1 MSEEVENQKLEN
13 EKENKDGEQPKKKKK
28 KKKKKAEAT
37 EEKDDKEKED
47 IKENKDNN
55 DKNENNDENITNLNN
70 EALSN
75 IPSKEVP
82 KKKKKKKKE
91 DKDKDK
97 EDNDKKETKGLDINE
112 ILNNNN
118 DNNNGDL
125 MITELLDVNG
135 EKKKKKK
142 KKKKHDKDN
151 ENNEENENIKEIINE
166 EKEKEKGPDKK
177 NILLKDKYN
186 SLEVSD
192 SLKAGVNNGIV
203 KSQEDIHE
211 DIKSDKLTINPKVI
225 SNKELHNLSKSLENI
240 LMKNNNVFLTV
251 VNKYSERENRK
262 NLRFLKNEE
271 LILKKNISKL
281 NQNQQLI
288 ESSMP
293 LKSNV
298 IEENIKRDR
307 LKDIS
312 KSKDDL
318 VLRLGTISQKIDILL
333 NEEKLKQKNYRH
345 NLTEIVED
353 NSYDSEKFIKHLPEM
368 QKNEKNIRKKYKKDL
383 QKSISK
389 KINLLDEKEKN
400 IKELKKSLFN
410 EARKKEKELFL
421 KRKNEINKK
430 LEKTKKFINEKLQ
443 KTEKDYLYYKY
454 QDSFDKKEKK
464 LIEKINMIKK
474 DPLVTQEE
482 LKELSERIEQQK
494 QYLQGNAEERKKE
507 MQKIWNYRSQ
517 TLPTYRHPLADKIEE
532 ENIKKLNDKE
542 YEKRKKECNQLDKIN
557 YQPPSVK
564 VNNKLRLIREKRINP
579 NSKEM
584 VLETEMN
591 NKKRINIFR
600 FNPINSNKN
609 RVIKDEKSIELNNN
623 NFIDLSE
630 IKKSFVLKKTN
641 KLKPIQILHPR
652 PEKPID
658 YLKEIKEKRN
668 MSTETEGKNIV
679 NFDDLFTEDKRNEN
693 IFETIEVAKMRT
705 NSIDRKVE
713 RKKEIMKSNGGYL
726 KNPYLA
732 SEIGDL
738 LLESIRAKLTIMNKL
753 GGEKEEE

>member
-1 MSEEVENQKLEN
+1 MSEEVENQKVEN
-13 EKENKDGEQPKKKKK
+13 ITENKDGENPKKKKK

-47 IKENKDNN
+47 IKENKDNK
-55 DKNENNDENITNLNN
+55 DKNENNDENLANLNK

-91 DKDKDK
+91 DKEKEK
-97 EDNDKKETKGLDINE
+97 EDDDKKETKGLDINE

-118 DNNNGDL
+118 DNNNNGDL
-125 MITELLDVNG
+125 MITELLDANA

-142 KKKKHDKDN
+142 KKKKHDKEN

-166 EKEKEKGPDKK
+166 EKEKEQDKK

-186 SLEVSD
+186 SLELSD
-192 SLKAGVNNGIV
+192 SLKAGINNGILQ
-203 KSQEDIHE
+203 SQEDIHE
-211 DIKSDKLTINPKVI
+211 DIKSDKLTINPKVM

-240 LMKNNNVFLTV
+240 LKKNNNVFLTV

-288 ESSMP
+288 ERSMP

-318 VLRLGTISQKIDILL
+318 VLRLGKISQKIDILL

-353 NSYDSEKFIKHLPEM
+353 NSYDSEKFIKHLAEM

-383 QKSISK
+383 QKAINK

-400 IKELKKSLFN
+400 IKELKKNLFN

-421 KRKNEINKK
+421 ERKNEINKK

-443 KTEKDYLYYKY
+443 KTEKDYLFFKY
-454 QDSFDKKEKK
+454 QDNFEKKEKK
-464 LIEKINMIKK
+464 LLDKINMTKK
-474 DPLVTQEE
+474 EPLVTQEE
-482 LKELSERIEQQK
+482 LKELAEKIEQQK
-494 QYLQGNAEERKKE
+494 QYLQDNAEERKKQ
-507 MQKIWNYRSQ
+507 MQQLWNYRSQ
-517 TLPTYRHPLADKIEE
+517 TLPTYRHPLAEKIEE
-532 ENIKKLNDKE
+532 ENFKKLNDE
-542 YEKRKKECNQLDKIN
+542 EDDKRKKEFYQLEKIN
-557 YQPPSVK
+557 YKPPSVK
-564 VNNKLRLIREKRINP
+564 VNNRLKKIREKRINP

-584 VLETEMN
+584 VIETELN
-591 NKKRINIFR
+591 NKKRLNVFR
-600 FNPINSNKN
+600 YTPINTKKIKI
-609 RVIKDEKSIELNNN
+609 IKDEKSLELSNNN
-623 NFIDLSE
+623 NVDLSE
-630 IKKSFVLKKTN
+630 IKKSNLLKNKT
-641 KLKPIQILHPR
+641 KLKPIQILHPK
-652 PEKPID
+652 PDKPID
-658 YLKEIKEKRN
+658 YLKEMKENRN
-668 MSTETEGKNIV
+668 KTTDGDKKNPI
-679 NFDDLFTEDKRNEN
+679 NFDDLFTGEKKNEN
-693 IFETIEVAKMRT
+693 ILETLEIAKLRT
-705 NSIDRKVE
+705 DSLDRKVK
-713 RKKEIMKSNGGYL
+713 RKKEMMNSNGGYL
-726 KNPYLA
+726 QNPYLA

-738 LLESIRAKLTIMNKL
+738 LVESINAKLKLMNKL
-753 GGEKEEE
+753 SGEEEEE

>member
-1 MSEEVENQKLEN
+1 MSEEVENQKVEN
-13 EKENKDGEQPKKKKK
+13 ETENKDGEQPKKKKK
-28 KKKKKAEAT
+28 KKKKKAEAKEEK
-37 EEKDDKEKED
+37 EEKDEKEKED

-368 QKNEKNIRKKYKKDL
+368 
-383 QKSISK
+383 
-389 KINLLDEKEKN
+389 
-400 IKELKKSLFN
+400 
-410 EARKKEKELFL
+410 
-421 KRKNEINKK
+421 
-430 LEKTKKFINEKLQ
+430 
-443 KTEKDYLYYKY
+443 
-454 QDSFDKKEKK
+454 
-464 LIEKINMIKK
+464 
-474 DPLVTQEE
+474 
-482 LKELSERIEQQK
+482 
-494 QYLQGNAEERKKE
+494 
-507 MQKIWNYRSQ
+507 
-517 TLPTYRHPLADKIEE
+517 
-532 ENIKKLNDKE
+532 
-542 YEKRKKECNQLDKIN
+542 
-557 YQPPSVK
+557 
-564 VNNKLRLIREKRINP
+564 
-579 NSKEM
+579 
-584 VLETEMN
+584 
-591 NKKRINIFR
+591 
-600 FNPINSNKN
+600 
-609 RVIKDEKSIELNNN
+609 
-623 NFIDLSE
+623 
-630 IKKSFVLKKTN
+630 
-641 KLKPIQILHPR
+641 
-652 PEKPID
+652 
-658 YLKEIKEKRN
+658 
-668 MSTETEGKNIV
+668 
-679 NFDDLFTEDKRNEN
+679 
-693 IFETIEVAKMRT
+693 
-705 NSIDRKVE
+705 
-713 RKKEIMKSNGGYL
+713 
-726 KNPYLA
+726 
-732 SEIGDL
+732 
-738 LLESIRAKLTIMNKL
+738 
-753 GGEKEEE
+753 